1 MQGYLWLSSSKPC
14 THSSLFL
21 PYFLPQAQ
29 QGRGAEAV
37 RNRVMISYYLWTQTM
52 ATLCLSSA
60 WNLRLLEKENE
71 GLGQQRVKKAPLR
84 KPRQEK
90 EPVAGI

>member
-29 QGRGAEAV
+29 QERGAEAV
-37 RNRVMISYYLWTQTM
+37 RNPVMISWYLWTQMMT
-52 ATLCLSSA
+52 ALCLSSA
-60 WNLRLLEKENE
+60 WNLRLLEKQNE
-71 GLGQQRVKKAPLR
+71 ELWH
-84 KPRQEK
+84 
-90 EPVAGI
+90 